1 MIFAYFIC
9 IAWGIMY
16 YLSSRLTKIGLS
28 YSGFGVILLPITLGV
43 LIYGYMSGSFQN
55 DLKLINRDNLILMI
69 LFMISSFFGNFLVF
83 LAMKTVDPFTVSIL
97 ELGYPIVIFLIM
109 FLMNEV
115 QPNWNHLIGIFL
127 TFCGIYLILKE
138 SSH

>member
-28 YSGFGVILLPITLGV
+28 YSGFTIILLPTTLGI
-43 LIYGYMSGSFQN
+43 LIYGYLNESYRD
-55 DLKLINRDNLILMI
+55 DLKLINRNNLILMI

-83 LAMKTVDPFTVSIL
+83 ISMKTVDPFTISIL
-97 ELGYPIVIFLIM
+97 EFGYPIVIFMIM
-109 FLMNEV
+109 FLMKEV
-115 QPNWNHLIGIFL
+115 QPNWNHLLGMFL

>member
-28 YSGFGVILLPITLGV
+28 YSGFGIILLPITLGV
-43 LIYGYMSGSFQN
+43 LIYGYMSGDYER
-55 DLKLINRDNLILMI
+55 DLKLINRDNFILMI

-83 LAMKTVDPFTVSIL
+83 VSMKTVDPFTISIL
-97 ELGYPIVIFLIM
+97 EFGYPVVIFLIM
-109 FLMNEV
+109 LLMKEV
-115 QPNWNHLIGIFL
+115 QPNWNHLIGMIL
-127 TFCGIYLILKE
+127 TFCGIYLILKQ

>member
-43 LIYGYMSGSFQN
+43 LIYGYMSESFQN
-55 DLKLINRDNLILMI
+55 DLKLINRNNLILMI

-97 ELGYPIVIFLIM
+97 EFGYPVVIFMIM

-115 QPNWNHLIGIFL
+115 QPNWNHLFGTIL

>member
-28 YSGFGVILLPITLGV
+28 YSGFTVVLLPITFAV
-43 LIYGYMSGSFQN
+43 LIYGYVNNTYQN
-55 DLKLINRDNLILMI
+55 DFKLMNRDNLILI
-69 LFMISSFFGNFLVF
+69 VLFMISSFFGNFLVF
-83 LAMKTVDPFTVSIL
+83 VSMKTVDPFTISIL
-97 ELGYPIVIFLIM
+97 EFGYPVVIFIIM
-109 FLMNEV
+109 FLMKEI
-115 QPNWNHLIGIFL
+115 QLNWNHLLGTIL

>member
-28 YSGFGVILLPITLGV
+28 YSGFGVILFPITLGV
-43 LIYGYMSGSFQN
+43 LIYGYMSGDYER

-97 ELGYPIVIFLIM
+97 ELGYPIVIFIIM
-109 FLMNEV
+109 FLMKEV
-115 QPNWNHLIGIFL
+115 EPNWNHLFGVIL
-127 TFCGIYLILKE
+127 TFSGIYLILKQ